1 MSTRAAIR
9 YAKAV
14 LNLAKTD
21 NSESAVYADMQLI
34 EATIQESND
43 LKVLLKSPII
53 KLSDKVK
60 ALEALFGKQVN
71 NYSLGLIKLLANNKR
86 LDVLE
91 KVASDYQ
98 VIYDHLKSIEVAK
111 VTTAV
116 PLTPA
121 LKTQVIAKVKEL
133 TGNATTIKNVV
144 DPAIIGG
151 FILRVGDI
159 QYDASLSKS
168 LRELERSF
176 DDSHYEAK
184 I

>member
-1 MSTRAAIR
+1 MSTRAALR
-9 YAKAV
+9 YAKAI

-34 EATIQESND
+34 EATIQGSND

-53 KLSDKVK
+53 KVSDKVN
-60 ALEALFGKQVN
+60 ALEAVFGKQIN

-86 LDVLE
+86 LNVLE
-91 KVASDYQ
+91 AVASDYQ
-98 VIYDHLKSIEVAK
+98 IIYDHLKSIEVAK

-116 PLTPA
+116 PLTAA
-121 LKTQVIAKVKEL
+121 LEAQVIAKVKEL
-133 TGNATTIKNVV
+133 TGHETTLTNDI
-144 DPAIIGG
+144 DPEIIGG

-159 QYDASLSKS
+159 QYDASIAKS

>member
-9 YAKAV
+9 YAKAI

-21 NSESAVYADMQLI
+21 GSETAVYNDMQLI
-34 EATIQESND
+34 EETIQGSDD

-53 KLSDKVK
+53 KLSDKVSV
-60 ALEALFGKQVN
+60 LEAIFGSKVN
-71 NYSLGLIKLLANNKR
+71 NYSLGLIKLLANKKR

-91 KVASDYQ
+91 TVASDYQ
-98 VIYDHLKSIEVAK
+98 IIYDHLKSIDVAK

-116 PLTPA
+116 PLSDA
-121 LKTQVIAKVKEL
+121 LRIQVIAKVKEL
-133 TGNATTIKNVV
+133 TGNETTLNNDINP
-144 DPAIIGG
+144 DIIGG

-159 QYDASLSKS
+159 QYDASIAKS

>member
-21 NSESAVYADMQLI
+21 GSEAAVYADMQLI
-34 EATIQESND
+34 ETTIQESND

-60 ALEALFGKQVN
+60 ALEAIFGQKIN

-86 LDVLE
+86 LDILE
-91 KVASDYQ
+91 TVASDYQ
-98 VIYDHLKSIEVAK
+98 IIYDHLKSIEIAK
-111 VTTAV
+111 VTTAI
-116 PLTPA
+116 PLTA
-121 LKTQVIAKVKEL
+121 ELKAQVTAKVKEL
-133 TGNATTIKNVV
+133 TGNEATLKNEINP
-144 DPAIIGG
+144 DIIGG

-159 QYDASLSKS
+159 QYDASLAKS